1 MYNWSTDEDYLK
13 QFPEEYEKWRLL
25 QLINYGL
32 DGEKLDLK
40 LLKKHWKKIKDD
52 VLDENVSK
60 YIQKF
65 IVFCKERPCRTAGSL
80 LMKL

>member
-40 LLKKHWKKIKDD
+40 KLRHYWPKIKKS
-52 VLDENVSK
+52 VLDNNVK
-60 YIQKF
+60 NYLRMILADTQ
-65 IVFCKERPCRTAGSL
+65 GSSL
-80 LMKL
+80 

>member
-13 QFPEEYEKWRLL
+13 KFPEEYEKWRLL

-40 LLKKHWKKIKDD
+40 LLKKYWGKIKKD
-52 VLDENVSK
+52 VLDSNVK
-60 YIQKF
+60 NYIQK
-65 IVFCKERPCRTAGSL
+65 IVL
-80 LMKL
+80 

>member
-13 QFPEEYEKWRLL
+13 KFPEEYEKWRLL

-32 DGEKLDLK
+32 DGERIALRK
-40 LLKKHWKKIKDD
+40 LKKYWLDIKQEI
-52 VLDENVSK
+52 LDKNVKK

-65 IVFCKERPCRTAGSL
+65 L
-80 LMKL
+80 LSE